1 MRAIVYR
8 TYGGPEVLGLDEV
21 PTPVLSPPEVLV
33 RVMAAGVNPAD
44 WQIRSGKRTR
54 LPEPFMMIPGLDL
67 SGVVE
72 DPGQSGL
79 QPGTRVFG
87 MAPLNLDSENAGT
100 YAEFVS
106 VPVEHIVPMSDTMS
120 FEDAAALPV
129 AVLTA
134 WNSLFEQADLSPGQ
148 SVLVHAA
155 AGGVG
160 HITVQMAKSAGAY
173 VYGTASGGN
182 LAFLQDI
189 GVDRPIDYSV
199 ERFEEVAKDVD
210 VVLDGV
216 VNDADPDIDRAA
228 VDTRLRSWQSL
239 RRGGILVSITGQPD
253 STLAEG
259 LSMRSTYGFASTS
272 REALL
277 HASHLYEQGKLRPHI
292 SKLLPLGSAAEA
304 HAISERGHTRG
315 KIVLQVNA

>member
-1 MRAIVYR
+1 MKAIVYR
-8 TYGGPEVLGLDEV
+8 NYGGPEVLGLDEV
-21 PTPVLSPPEVLV
+21 PKPVPSASEVLV
-33 RVMAAGVNPAD
+33 RVKAAGVNPAD

-54 LPEPFMMIPGLDL
+54 LPEPFTMIPGLDL

-72 DPGQSGL
+72 EPGQSGL
-79 QPGTRVFG
+79 EPGIRVFG
-87 MAPLNLDSENAGT
+87 MAPLRLESENAGS

-106 VPVEHIVPMSDTMS
+106 VPAEQIVPMSDTMS

-134 WNSLFEQADLSPGQ
+134 WNSLFERAQLSPGQ

-160 HITVQMAKSAGAY
+160 HIAVQMAKNAGAY
-173 VYGTASGGN
+173 VYGTASSRN

-189 GVDRPIDYSV
+189 GVDRPIDYSI
-199 ERFEEVAKDVD
+199 ERFEDVAKDVD
-210 VVLDGV
+210 IVLDGV

-239 RRGGILVSITGQPD
+239 RPDGILVSITGLPD
-253 STLAEG
+253 STMAE
-259 LSMRSTYGFASTS
+259 SFSVRSAYGFAFSS

-277 HASHLYEQGKLRPHI
+277 HASDLYERGKLRPHI
-292 SKLLPLGSAAEA
+292 SQLLPLESAAEA

-315 KIVLQVNA
+315 KIVLKVSA